1 MAQRFFTPQQLQHW
15 AKEEP
20 SRLLAAALTQLGQLQ
35 QRAQQL
41 KEARARVVEL
51 ETLLESAQQASFRQA
66 APFRVAQQKRC
77 AAPKRPGR
85 KAGHPGACRARPVT
99 RQIVSWDW
107 RQNISWGKRV
117 FSHA

>member
-51 ETLLESAQQASFRQA
+51 ESLLESAQQASLRQA
-66 APFRVAQQKRC
+66 APFRVAQQQRC

-85 KAGHPGACRARPVT
+85 KAGHPRSLPGPARAVRRGDHHRSERLSAMRRPAL
-99 RQIVSWDW
+99 D
-107 RQNISWGKRV
+107 
-117 FSHA
+117 